1 MIENTDSPPL
11 THLAIIMDGNGRWAK
26 QKGLSRGEGH
36 KSGTETAK
44 EIVKECRR
52 QGISYLTLYAFSQ
65 ENWTRPEREVSFL
78 FDLLGRFLKQEES
91 SLIENSIRLNILGDW
106 QKLPFSTR
114 QVIKYVCHRT
124 SGGDKMTLNLALNY
138 SGRGE
143 IVQACR
149 DIVSQGIS
157 PEEIDENLFRKKLYT
172 GDQPDPDLILRT
184 SGEYRLS
191 NYLVFQAAYS
201 EFYFTHKYWPDFD
214 TSELNKALQDF
225 ANRKRRYGG
234 IEEK

>member
-1 MIENTDSPPL
+1 MGEKTDLPPL

-26 QKGLSRGEGH
+26 QRGLSRGEGH
-36 KSGTETAK
+36 KAGTETAK

-52 QGISYLTLYAFSQ
+52 QGISYLTLYAFSR
-65 ENWTRPEREVSFL
+65 ENWSRPREEINFL
-78 FDLLGRFLKQEES
+78 FDLLVQFLKQEES
-91 SLIENSIRLNILGDW
+91 SLIEQSIRLNVLGDL
-106 QKLPFSTR
+106 QKLPFSAR
-114 QVIKYVCHRT
+114 QVVKYVCSRT
-124 SGGDKMTLNLALNY
+124 AGGDKMTLNLALNY

-157 PEEIDENLFRKKLYT
+157 SEEIDESLFRQYLTT

-214 TSELNKALQDF
+214 ASELHKALQDF
-225 ANRKRRYGG
+225 ANRQRRYGG
-234 IEEK
+234 IGE